1 MRGTENRAVFV
12 REVVR
17 WVTANLLEIGEQTA

>member
-1 MRGTENRAVFV
+1 VRGRDNRVVFV

-17 WVTANLLEIGEQTA
+17 WVVAHLRGLSEQTA